1 MTPAKSR
8 IKPWVWIV
16 LLSLLA
22 GLLVGWLVIGWW
34 LWPVQWTGALPARS
48 GAC

>member
-34 LWPVQWTGALPARS
+34 LMAGSMDRRSARRS
-48 GAC
+48 GSC